1 MLKRTLASVVL
12 ATSLFACSDRIITVP
27 APTSVTAPNP
37 GGMTVT
43 GTATLEVSPDC
54 ADITMTIDVEGAR
67 PGIATTGA
75 QAKQQAIVD
84 ALKKLGVEAS
94 DVKLS
99 TLTMNP
105 VYEWIKDRNVF
116 KGYRAAITITATT
129 KQFDKIGPIMEA
141 GSANGA
147 TAMTTGFRRSDLSE
161 LKKKVRTMALTAAKD
176 KAKQTAEALDIELGR
191 VMNVVENAGGMMW
204 SAAYFP
210 QVANA
215 MESNAGP
222 RTVAD
227 ALGGALQPLT
237 LDVTIVYE
245 LARET

>member
-1 MLKRTLASVVL
+1 MLKRTLASIVF
-12 ATSLFACSDRIITVP
+12 ASSLFACSDRVIAVP
-27 APTSVTAPNP
+27 APTAVTAPNP

-54 ADITMTIDVEGAR
+54 ADITMTIDVDGPR
-67 PGIATTGA
+67 PGVATTSA
-75 QAKQQAIVD
+75 QGKQQAIVD
-84 ALKKLGVEAS
+84 ALKKLGLEAS
-94 DVKLS
+94 DIKLS
-99 TLTMNP
+99 TLTLNP
-105 VYEWIKDRNVF
+105 VYEWISNRNVF
-116 KGYRAAITITATT
+116 KGYHAAITITATT

-141 GSANGA
+141 GSQSGA
-147 TAMTTGFRRSDLSE
+147 TAMTTQFRRSDLSE
-161 LKKKVRTMALTAAKD
+161 LKKKVRAMALTAAKD
-176 KAKQTAEALDIELGR
+176 KAMQTATALDIKLGR
-191 VMNVVENAGGMMW
+191 VVNVGENAGGMMW
-204 SAAYFP
+204 TNAYFP

-215 MESNAGP
+215 MEASAAP

>member
-1 MLKRTLASVVL
+1 MLKRTLASLFL
-12 ATSLFACSDRIITVP
+12 ASSLFACSDRIITVP
-27 APTSVTAPNP
+27 APTGISAPTP

-54 ADITMTIDVEGAR
+54 ADITMTIDVDGAR
-67 PGIATTGA
+67 PGVATTAA
-75 QAKQQAIVD
+75 QTKQQAIVD

-94 DVKLS
+94 DIKLS

-105 VYEWIKDRNVF
+105 IYEWVKDRNVF

-141 GSANGA
+141 GSENGA
-147 TAMTTGFRRSDLSE
+147 TSMTTGFRRSDLSE

-176 KAKQTAEALDIELGR
+176 KANQTATALDIKLGR
-191 VMNVVENAGGMMW
+191 VVNVAENAGGMMW

-210 QVANA
+210 KVANM

-222 RTVAD
+222 RSVAD

-245 LARET
+245 LARQT

>member
-1 MLKRTLASVVL
+1 MLKRTLASLVL
-12 ATSLFACSDRIITVP
+12 ASSLFACSDRVIAIP
-27 APTSVTAPNP
+27 APTSVAAPVP

-54 ADITMTIDVEGAR
+54 ADITMTIDVDGTR
-67 PGIATTGA
+67 PGLATTGA
-75 QAKQQAIVD
+75 QGKQQAIVD
-84 ALKKLGVEAS
+84 ALKKLGLEAS
-94 DVKLS
+94 DIKLS
-99 TLTMNP
+99 TLSLNP
-105 VYEWIKDRNVF
+105 VYEWITNKNVF
-116 KGYRAAITITATT
+116 KGYHAAITITATT

-141 GSANGA
+141 GSQNGA
-147 TAMTTGFRRSDLSE
+147 TAMTTQFRRSDLSE
-161 LKKKVRTMALTAAKD
+161 LKKKVRAMALTAAKD
-176 KAKQTAEALDIELGR
+176 KAQQTATALDIKLGR
-191 VMNVVENAGGMMW
+191 VVNVAENAGGMMW
-204 SAAYFP
+204 SNAYFP

-215 MESNAGP
+215 MEATAP

>member
-1 MLKRTLASVVL
+1 MLKRTLASIVL
-12 ATSLFACSDRIITVP
+12 ASSLFACSDRVIAIP
-27 APTSVTAPNP
+27 APTSVTAPAP

-54 ADITMTIDVEGAR
+54 ADITMTIDVDGMR
-67 PGIATTGA
+67 PGVATTGA
-75 QAKQQAIVD
+75 QSKQQAIVD
-84 ALKKLGVEAS
+84 ALKKLGLEAS
-94 DVKLS
+94 DIKLS
-99 TLTMNP
+99 TVSLNP
-105 VYEWIKDRNVF
+105 KYEWVGNRNVF
-116 KGYRAAITITATT
+116 KGYHAAITITATT

-141 GSANGA
+141 GSENGA
-147 TAMTTGFRRSDLSE
+147 TAMTTQFRRSDISE
-161 LKKKVRTMALTAAKD
+161 LKKKVRMMALAAAKD
-176 KAKQTAEALDIELGR
+176 KAQTTASALDIKLGH
-191 VMNVVENAGGMMW
+191 VVNVAENAGGMMW
-204 SAAYFP
+204 SSAYFP

-215 MESNAGP
+215 MEANAAP

>member
-1 MLKRTLASVVL
+1 MLKRTLASIVL
-12 ATSLFACSDRIITVP
+12 ASSLFACSDRVIAVQT
-27 APTSVTAPNP
+27 PTSITAPAP

-54 ADITMTIDVEGAR
+54 ADITMTIDVDGMR
-67 PGIATTGA
+67 PGVATTSA
-75 QAKQQAIVD
+75 QGKQQAIVD
-84 ALKKLGVEAS
+84 ALKKLGLEAS

-99 TLTMNP
+99 TLSLTPM
-105 VYEWIKDRNVF
+105 YEWIVNKNVF

-141 GSANGA
+141 GSLNGA
-147 TAMTTGFRRSDLSE
+147 TAMTTQFRRSDLSD
-161 LKKKVRTMALTAAKD
+161 LKKKVRAMALTAAKD
-176 KAKQTAEALDIELGR
+176 KANQTATALDIKLGR
-191 VMNVVENAGGMMW
+191 VVNVAENAGGMMW
-204 SAAYFP
+204 SNAYFP

-215 MESNAGP
+215 MESNAP
-222 RTVAD
+222 RSVAD

>member
-1 MLKRTLASVVL
+1 MLKRFLASVVL
-12 ATSLFACSDRIITVP
+12 ASSLFACSDRVIAIP
-27 APTSVTAPNP
+27 APTSVTAPAP

-54 ADITMTIDVEGAR
+54 ADITMTIDVDGPR
-67 PGIATTGA
+67 PGVATTSA
-75 QAKQQAIVD
+75 QSKQQAIVD
-84 ALKKLGVEAS
+84 ALKKLGLEAS
-94 DVKLS
+94 DIKLS

-116 KGYRAAITITATT
+116 KGYHAAITITATT

-147 TAMTTGFRRSDLSE
+147 TAMSTGFRRSDLSE

-176 KAKQTAEALDIELGR
+176 KAMQTASALDIKLGR
-191 VMNVVENAGGMMW
+191 VVNVAENAGGMMW

-215 MESNAGP
+215 MEQNMAGKS
-222 RTVAD
+222 VAD